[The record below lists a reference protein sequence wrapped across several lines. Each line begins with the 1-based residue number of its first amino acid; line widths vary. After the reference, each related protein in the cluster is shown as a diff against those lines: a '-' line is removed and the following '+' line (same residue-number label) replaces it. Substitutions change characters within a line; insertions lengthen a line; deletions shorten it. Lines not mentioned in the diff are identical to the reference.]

1 MYVPNESDL
10 VEPSVCPDACS
21 LGPTSTPTFVSA
33 EPSPNKD
40 DAVTEFATDTLL
52 AVKIPAVLY
61 DPSVK
66 NVPATPAI
74 GPILTPDLAVT
85 IPIESSLVESS

>member
-1 MYVPNESDL
+1 MNVPNDSDL
-10 VEPSVCPDACS
+10 VEPSVCPAACS
-21 LGPTSTPTFVSA
+21 EGPTERPVFVKL
-33 EPSPNKD
+33 EPSPNKVA
-40 DAVTEFATDTLL
+40 AVTEFATDTLL
-52 AVKIPAVLY
+52 AVIIPAVLY

-85 IPIESSLVESS
+85 IPIESSFAESS